1 MFIKPVYSDK
11 LVVALRNA
19 NDMDSEASNGLN
31 WKGCHDQLVMSAL
44 GAE

>member
-1 MFIKPVYSDK
+1 MFIKPVNSDK
-11 LVVALRNA
+11 LVVASRNA
-19 NDMDSEASNGLN
+19 NDMDSNGLN